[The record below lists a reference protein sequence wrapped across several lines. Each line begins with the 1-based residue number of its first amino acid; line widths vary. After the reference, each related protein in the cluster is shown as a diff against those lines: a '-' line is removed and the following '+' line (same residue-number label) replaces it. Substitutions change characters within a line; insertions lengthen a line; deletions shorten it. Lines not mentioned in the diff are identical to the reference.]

1 MATVFLSHSS
11 KDKDFVRR
19 LANDLTEMGHTPWLD
34 ERDIRAGESI
44 VGKVGEGVA
53 KADYVVIVLS
63 NNSVQSG
70 WFAREWEAKL
80 WQEINQGKTMV
91 IPVLFE
97 DCEIPLLLQPKKYA
111 DFRKSYTKGFVEL
124 MGGISPILPGSH
136 AEIQELNQPEANA
149 EISILLSKLQS
160 RTTTLGQCLSEGL
173 AFALRTSDAELAD
186 FCKQE
191 LQGLKSGEAPSK
203 LQSPP
208 HRTIEMYVS
217 MNEIN
222 MQSFLWNNVGSIFAY
237 MRQHPTEFV
246 SYRTVMEQS
255 VPVLEAQE
263 LPDPNKSMIH
273 LQSTLGRV
281 MKNAPSHLMH
291 APVWIYG
298 RSDAFRTVLE
308 AIRQRF
314 TELLLERLPGLDASD
329 DSLAE

>member
-11 KDKDFVRR
+11 KDKDFVRK

-80 WQEINQGKTMV
+80 WQEINQRKTMV

-97 DCEIPLLLQPKKYA
+97 DCEIPLLLQPKEYA

-124 MGGISPILPGSH
+124 MGGISPILPGSQ

-149 EISILLSKLQS
+149 EISMLLSKLQS

-173 AFALRTSDAELAD
+173 ALALRTSDAELAD

-191 LQGLKSGEAPSK
+191 LQGLKSGEDPSK
-203 LQSPP
+203 L
-208 HRTIEMYVS
+208 
-217 MNEIN
+217 
-222 MQSFLWNNVGSIFAY
+222 
-237 MRQHPTEFV
+237 HPI
-246 SYRTVMEQS
+246 
-255 VPVLEAQE
+255 A
-263 LPDPNKSMIH
+263 
-273 LQSTLGRV
+273 
-281 MKNAPSHLMH
+281 
-291 APVWIYG
+291 
-298 RSDAFRTVLE
+298 
-308 AIRQRF
+308 
-314 TELLLERLPGLDASD
+314 
-329 DSLAE
+329 